1 MAELINIV
9 INNVIKMYTSTSC
22 AFDRTYN
29 ISNNLYYTIPDAH
42 NRTKCFLYFKYR
54 WNNNKNQ

>member
-54 WNNNKNQ
+54 